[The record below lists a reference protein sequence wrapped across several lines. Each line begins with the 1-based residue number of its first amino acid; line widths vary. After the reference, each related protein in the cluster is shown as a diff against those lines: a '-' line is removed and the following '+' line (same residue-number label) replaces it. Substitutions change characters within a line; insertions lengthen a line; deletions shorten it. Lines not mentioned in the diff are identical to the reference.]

1 MLIRSGESLFIVSKM
16 IERLYF
22 FKPVYYGQI
31 SQTPWQLKAI
41 VSYISVPLNLRKT
54 VKYETCS
61 PYKTLELFKFNGAQ
75 DGVEKQH
82 KLCHFWPPVE
92 NRLSQ

>member
-22 FKPVYYGQI
+22 FKPVCYGQI
-31 SQTPWQLKAI
+31 HQTPWQLKAI

-61 PYKTLELFKFNGAQ
+61 P
-75 DGVEKQH
+75 
-82 KLCHFWPPVE
+82 
-92 NRLSQ
+92 